1 MANMTNNRPVGKNS
15 AEKVNVMLSHY
26 TFLNMQLKERVYF
39 SPKKELTDYEKQLTV
54 NEVRNI
60 EFAFKF
66 YTLSTIAVDIIMY
79 LHTHGGIINGG
90 YSDLTVALGRT
101 TGPKGQVPNIRQ
113 MCLKLAASDII
124 YIDHA
129 ESKQKV
135 KAIRL
140 NPHWTMLI

>member
-1 MANMTNNRPVGKNS
+1 MANMTNKRPIGRNNT
-15 AEKVNVMLSHY
+15 ENVNDKLNHY
-26 TFLNMQLKERVYF
+26 TFLNEQLKERVYF
-39 SPKKELTDYEKQLTV
+39 SPKKELTDYEKKLTV
-54 NEVRNI
+54 NEVRCI
-60 EFAFKF
+60 DFAFKM

-101 TGPKGQVPNIRQ
+101 TGPKGQVPNIRH
-113 MCLKLAASDII
+113 MCLKLAATDII

-135 KAIRL
+135 NAIRL
-140 NPHWTMLI
+140 NPHWAMLI